1 MKSQHVSDWLRVKMM
16 LYGDAL
22 RLYGGVRASDI
33 NEDAVLTLSD
43 KKRKLGV
50 LVFKFRLHD

>member
-1 MKSQHVSDWLRVKMM
+1 MM

-43 KKRKLGV
+43 KKRKLEGV

>member
-1 MKSQHVSDWLRVKMM
+1 MM

-22 RLYGGVRASDI
+22 RLYGGVRASDV